1 MQVEERMA
9 NMRVFGKA
17 SELNIKEDTL
27 ARNSSTMSLEEIVSG
42 YKEDMKNEIKK
53 ANEEAESE
61 SLHMFDHEDF
71 RSNGFQSEDF
81 DDDRLGK

>member
-1 MQVEERMA
+1 MA
-9 NMRVFGKA
+9 TMRVFGKA
-17 SELNIKEDTL
+17 SELNIKEDAL
-27 ARNSSTMSLEEIVSG
+27 ARNSSTMSLDEIISG
-42 YKEDMKNEIKK
+42 YKEETKNEIKK

-71 RSNGFQSEDF
+71 RSNGFQSDDF